1 MLILASHQPEVDDRT
16 YFPHTRELKQ
26 TTKMADSKAHTENP
40 NKTAKGTGGIVDDFM
55 YGTNVATAHVY
66 IRLGFLRKVYGILS
80 AQILATTLVAS
91 VFLLND
97 SAKLFVQQNNWMMLV
112 SLIGTFASL
121 FGLMWKRKET
131 PTNYILLAVF
141 TLMEAYA
148 IGVIVTMYEVSS
160 VLEAFVLTLA
170 VTAGLTIYTFQTK
183 RDFTVHYGCL
193 FSFLWILILAGF
205 LQILFPGPF
214 LDRGIAIGGAV
225 LFSFF
230 IIVDTQMML
239 HKLSP
244 EEYIMAAI
252 NLYLDIL
259 NLFLHILRLL
269 GERK

>member
-1 MLILASHQPEVDDRT
+1 MGETQKDT
-16 YFPHTRELKQ
+16 
-26 TTKMADSKAHTENP
+26 MSK
-40 NKTAKGTGGIVDDFM
+40 GGGIVDDFM
-55 YGTNVATAHVY
+55 YGTNVASAHVY

-80 AQILATTLVAS
+80 VQLLATTLVAS
-91 VFLLND
+91 LLMLNE
-97 SAKLFVQQNNWMMLV
+97 SAANFVQENNWMMLV
-112 SLIGTFASL
+112 SLIGTFVTL
-121 FGLMWKRKET
+121 FGLMWKRQET

-148 IGVIVTMYEVSS
+148 IGVIVTLYKVSS
-160 VLEAFVLTLA
+160 VVEAFGLTLA
-170 VTAGLTIYTFQTK
+170 VTTGLTLYTFQTK
-183 RDFTVHYGCL
+183 RDFTSLYGCL
-193 FSFLWILILAGF
+193 FSFLWILIIAGF
-205 LQILFPGPF
+205 MQMLFPGD
-214 LDRGIAIGGAV
+214 LMDKAIAVGGAA
-225 LFSFF
+225 LFSLF